1 MSILEDCFTKEAQI
15 TLLSV
20 ACFVSLWIS
29 ILGCVWVS
37 EHRKV
42 IKLWDTPRRKV
53 RGSSP
58 CFYTSDSLG
67 TVAPWLIARDKTT
80 HNKCQEGAPM
90 GSQVQFTCECSYL
103 GEHSFWEPKFT
114 PSLLEASVGQGLIS
128 EEAWLCKFPWRR
140 LLLSPHIFASVF
152 FPQFV
157 WSLCSFNSRIF

>member
-1 MSILEDCFTKEAQI
+1 MSEPLHHTILWRGKKKNHKVPININLCNPIEFSSWLGVRRIKILPKSVNLVNNMLERMSILEDCFTKEAQI

-29 ILGCVWVS
+29 ILGCVWIS

-53 RGSSP
+53 RALSP

-90 GSQVQFTCECSYL
+90 GS
-103 GEHSFWEPKFT
+103 
-114 PSLLEASVGQGLIS
+114 
-128 EEAWLCKFPWRR
+128 
-140 LLLSPHIFASVF
+140 
-152 FPQFV
+152 
-157 WSLCSFNSRIF
+157 